1 MAGKNTGIITIIIG
15 LVLILDSLIVI
26 QNMFIGTTG
35 AVVTNGFELILGII
49 VIGIGIKIRQMK
61 E

>member
-1 MAGKNTGIITIIIG
+1 MAGKHTGIITIIVG
-15 LVLILDSLIVI
+15 LILILDSFVVI

-35 AVVTNGFELILGII
+35 AVVTNGFELILGI
-49 VIGIGIKIRQMK
+49 VVLGIGIKIRQMK

>member
-1 MAGKNTGIITIIIG
+1 MTGKHTGIITIIVG
-15 LVLILDSLIVI
+15 LILILDSFVVI

-35 AVVTNGFELILGII
+35 AIVTNGFELILGI
-49 VIGIGIKIRQMK
+49 VVLGIGIKIRQMK